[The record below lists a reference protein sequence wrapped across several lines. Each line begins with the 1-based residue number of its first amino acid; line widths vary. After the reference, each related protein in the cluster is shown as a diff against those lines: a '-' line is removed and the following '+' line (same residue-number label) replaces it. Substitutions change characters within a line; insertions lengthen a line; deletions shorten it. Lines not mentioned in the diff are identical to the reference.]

1 MLQWSLAVSIFAIG
15 APFGA
20 ILAGRL
26 ADAIGRKKTLLLNA
40 VLQLVAGVIMAMAP
54 NMVGTCAGQHYHLV
68 LAANSS
74 SSRSSALE
82 AQH

>member
-1 MLQWSLAVSIFAIG
+1 VLQWSLAVSIFAIG

-20 ILAGRL
+20 ILGGRL

-54 NMVGTCAGQHYHLV
+54 NMVGTCTGQHYHL
-68 LAANSS
+68 
-74 SSRSSALE
+74 RGY
-82 AQH
+82 